1 MHKTTVIISMNNG
14 MDYVPAYDWQQG
26 AYIVIPKIK

>member
-1 MHKTTVIISMNNG
+1 MLKTTVIISMNNG
-14 MDYVPAYDWQQG
+14 MDYVPANDMQQG

>member
-1 MHKTTVIISMNNG
+1 MLNFTFVTSMDNG
-14 MDYVPAYDWQQG
+14 MYDVPANIWQQG